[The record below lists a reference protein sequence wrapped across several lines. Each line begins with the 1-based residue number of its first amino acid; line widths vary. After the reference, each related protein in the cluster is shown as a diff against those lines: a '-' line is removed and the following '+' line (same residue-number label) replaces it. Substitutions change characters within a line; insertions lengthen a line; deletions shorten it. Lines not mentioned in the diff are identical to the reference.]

1 MYEQFIYVYTVY
13 ICISSLY
20 MYIQFIY
27 VYTVY
32 ICIYSLNT
40 SANRIKLDL
49 EGQYNS
55 VNSIG
60 SHSVHT
66 DWMYQYY
73 VLYLAWWWLNEPKR
87 VAGFLIV
94 DIAYQYMLFIDK
106 INLLYCVYICRH
118 LGPIEVTKWKELM
131 AADLKRADDA
141 LSKGMITNI
150 VKLFL
155 EQNSM
160 EEIPLE
166 LRPQFMKCA
175 TFIVTNEVM
184 RYFIYSSILHCW

>member
-1 MYEQFIYVYTVY
+1 M
-13 ICISSLY
+13 
-20 MYIQFIY
+20 
-27 VYTVY
+27 
-32 ICIYSLNT
+32 
-40 SANRIKLDL
+40 
-49 EGQYNS
+49 
-55 VNSIG
+55 
-60 SHSVHT
+60 
-66 DWMYQYY
+66 
-73 VLYLAWWWLNEPKR
+73 
-87 VAGFLIV
+87 
-94 DIAYQYMLFIDK
+94 
-106 INLLYCVYICRH
+106 CVYVCRN
-118 LGPIEVTKWKELM
+118 LGPIDVTKWKELM

-184 RYFIYSSILHCW
+184 RFYLL

>member
-1 MYEQFIYVYTVY
+1 M
-13 ICISSLY
+13 
-20 MYIQFIY
+20 
-27 VYTVY
+27 
-32 ICIYSLNT
+32 
-40 SANRIKLDL
+40 
-49 EGQYNS
+49 
-55 VNSIG
+55 
-60 SHSVHT
+60 
-66 DWMYQYY
+66 
-73 VLYLAWWWLNEPKR
+73 
-87 VAGFLIV
+87 
-94 DIAYQYMLFIDK
+94 
-106 INLLYCVYICRH
+106 YICRH

-184 RYFIYSSILHCW
+184 RYFIYSSILHC